1 MWIHAEKK
9 SREQNDL
16 KNHFFYVVA
25 YNLLVILVDIKDLA
39 VENLLSEIK
48 VVDRKKIS
56 LTGVKKLVSFDPEE
70 FLMDTTLGPLV
81 LKGSNLEIVKL
92 DTLAGNLNIKG
103 KVNSI
108 SYLDGRD
115 IKNKGNVLTKLFKWK

>member
-1 MWIHAEKK
+1 M
-9 SREQNDL
+9 
-16 KNHFFYVVA
+16 
-25 YNLLVILVDIKDLA
+25 ILVDIKDLA

-48 VVDRKKIS
+48 VVDRQKIS

-92 DTLAGNLNIKG
+92 DTLAGNLNIRG

-115 IKNKGNVLTKLFKWK
+115 IKNKGNVLTKLFK